1 MFPIQPSQTKRRND
15 WCAKP
20 AQNHGKNPHN
30 RHDMR
35 NKIRPAITRNIIYD
49 TVIDKIRI
57 RIQQLAYGKRHHDR
71 PIIRIFFTTAE
82 IEYDENIENQA
93 DKKVADIVC
102 GRQPAKCSSNKRH
115 ARPWHETDKNR
126 HFIKKQQ
133 AECRQYS
140 HTSRGLGACPATRRQ
155 GIGLRLAAQTKS
167 RLTPIVKKAT

>member
-1 MFPIQPSQTKRRND
+1 MFPIQPSQTERRND

-35 NKIRPAITRNIIYD
+35 NKVRPAITRNIICD
-49 TVIDKIRI
+49 TVIHKIRI
-57 RIQQLAYGKRHHDR
+57 RIQQLTCGKRHHDR

-82 IEYDENIENQA
+82 IEHDENIENQA
-93 DKKVADIVC
+93 DKKVADIIC

-133 AECRQYS
+133 VSNGQYAA
-140 HTSRGLGACPATRRQ
+140 TITAPAGQKIKDR
-155 GIGLRLAAQTKS
+155 
-167 RLTPIVKKAT
+167 